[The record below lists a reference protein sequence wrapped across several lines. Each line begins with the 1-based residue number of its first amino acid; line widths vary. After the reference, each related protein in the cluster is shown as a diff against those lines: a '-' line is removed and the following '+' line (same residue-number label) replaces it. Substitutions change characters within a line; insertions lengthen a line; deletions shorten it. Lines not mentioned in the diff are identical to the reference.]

1 MPKTTYSMFVE
12 RLELN
17 VTSHVTSPART
28 GSIFLGTKEMGQPA
42 QLVKLQGLV

>member
-1 MPKTTYSMFVE
+1 MRVE

-17 VTSHVTSPART
+17 VTSHVTSPAT
-28 GSIFLGTKEMGQPA
+28 AGPILGTKEMGQPA